1 MENEHGP
8 HALADG
14 GLGIAI
20 VAADHPS
27 VHSELERYFG
37 ELRAERRFFGP
48 SASANPKPFPSL
60 IEALAE
66 RSGFRLVAFEHGR
79 VIGAARVDPHGRLF
93 LAVVPDRR
101 GTGIGTLLGRAALE
115 RASALGFRRIVL
127 RTTRR
132 SRAARRVG
140 EQLGCVVVE
149 LAHGRTDMILD
160 PASVSTG
167 RRSA

>member
-1 MENEHGP
+1 MENEHD
-8 HALADG
+8 ALHT
-14 GLGIAI
+14 IAI

-27 VHSELERYFG
+27 VHG
-37 ELRAERRFFGP
+37 ELDRFFCDLRSEQRFFGP

-60 IEALAE
+60 IEALAK
-66 RSGFRLVAFEHGR
+66 RAGFRLVAVEHGR
-79 VIGAARVDPHGRLF
+79 VIGAARVDPDGRLY
-93 LAVVPDRR
+93 LAVAPDRR
-101 GTGIGTLLGRAALE
+101 GDGIGTLLGRAALE
-115 RASALGFRRIVL
+115 RASTLGYRRIVL

-160 PASVSTG
+160 PASVRSG